1 MKRFYFFA
9 AAIVVAVLV
18 SSCAKTP
25 EEQIQQAEAA
35 LGTAEAADAQ
45 RYAPDAWSR
54 SKESM
59 ERLNAELSAQE
70 EKFRL
75 FRNFKAAE
83 ALADEVVA
91 AANQARAEAEN
102 KKAQLRAEITK
113 MIADVKVSLQSA
125 RNQLPGLTSI
135 AALSAVSLRSKLD
148 EAGRLLDKAQLEMD
162 GQRFDSAMASA
173 SEARDKVVEVLRA
186 IERAVPRPAVK
197 KR

>member
-1 MKRFYFFA
+1 MKRFHVFA
-9 AAIVVAVLV
+9 AAFVVAVLV

-25 EEQIQQAEAA
+25 EEQLQQAGAA
-35 LGTAEAADAQ
+35 LESAEAADAQ

-54 SKESM
+54 AKQSM

-91 AANQARAEAEN
+91 AANQAKAEAEN

-113 MIADVKVSLQSA
+113 MIADVKGSLQSA
-125 RNQLPGLTSI
+125 RNQLPGLTST
-135 AALSAVSLRSKLD
+135 ATLSTASLRSKLD

-186 IERAVPRPAVK
+186 IERLVPRPAVK

>member
-1 MKRFYFFA
+1 MKRFHVFA
-9 AAIVVAVLV
+9 AAFVVAVLV

-25 EEQIQQAEAA
+25 EEQIQQAGSALEA
-35 LGTAEAADAQ
+35 AEAADAQ

-54 SKESM
+54 AKQSM
-59 ERLNAELSAQE
+59 DRLNAELSAQE
-70 EKFRL
+70 EKFRP
-75 FRNFKAAE
+75 FRNFKTAKS
-83 ALADEVVA
+83 LADEAVS

-113 MIADVKVSLQSA
+113 MIADVKGSMQSA
-125 RNQLPGLTSI
+125 RNQLSGLTAA
-135 AALSAVSLRSKLD
+135 AALSATSLRSKLD

-173 SEARDKVVEVLRA
+173 SEARDKIVEVLRA
-186 IERAVPRPAVK
+186 IERLVPRPAVK

>member
-1 MKRFYFFA
+1 MKRFHVFA
-9 AAIVVAVLV
+9 AAFVVAVLV

-25 EEQIQQAEAA
+25 EEQIQQAGSALEA
-35 LGTAEAADAQ
+35 AEAADAQ

-54 SKESM
+54 AKQSM
-59 ERLNAELSAQE
+59 DRLNAELSAQE

-75 FRNFKAAE
+75 FRNFKTAKS
-83 ALADEVVA
+83 LADEAVS

-113 MIADVKVSLQSA
+113 MIADVKASMQSA
-125 RNQLPGLTSI
+125 RNQLSGLTAA
-135 AALSAVSLRSKLD
+135 AALSATSLRSKLD

-173 SEARDKVVEVLRA
+173 SEARDKIVEVLRT